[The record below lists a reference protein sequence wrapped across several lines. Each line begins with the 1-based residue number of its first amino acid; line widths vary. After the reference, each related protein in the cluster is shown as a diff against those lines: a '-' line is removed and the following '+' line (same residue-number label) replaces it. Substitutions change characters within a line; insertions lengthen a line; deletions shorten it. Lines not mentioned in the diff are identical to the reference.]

1 MFGKAKP
8 IPDWYEA
15 CVADIEVF
23 ASKLPEDV
31 ERSFERKGDYF
42 LLDVLPPTFGHRRLT
57 LEGSL
62 AEFDYTLGKVW
73 TEQLE
78 PSPTVCD
85 RLLASLEAVR
95 DGRVREVRDRRTGVI
110 YHVYRLKTH
119 GFSEFMK
126 DGQYSF
132 WHWFKLKIRNVQIH
146 TLPPLGRP
154 KAHA

>member
-8 IPDWYEA
+8 IPDWYTA
-15 CVADIEVF
+15 CVAGIEAF
-23 ASKLPEDV
+23 ASALPEGV
-31 ERSFERKGDYF
+31 ECSFERKGDYF
-42 LLDVLPPTFGHRRLT
+42 LLDVLPPTFDHRRLT

-62 AEFDYTLGKVW
+62 VEFAYSLGKVW

-78 PSPTVCD
+78 PSPAVCD
-85 RLLASLEAVR
+85 RLLASLDAVK

-110 YHVYRLKTH
+110 YHVYHLKTH

-146 TLPPLGRP
+146 ALPSLDRP

>member
-8 IPDWYEA
+8 LPDWYEA
-15 CVADIEVF
+15 MVASVEVF
-23 ASKLPEDV
+23 AASLPANV
-31 ERSFERKGDYF
+31 ERSFERRADYF
-42 LLDVLPPTFGHRRLT
+42 LLDVLPPSTGHRRLT

-73 TEQLE
+73 TERLE
-78 PSPTVCD
+78 PSPTVCA

-95 DGRVREVRDRRTGVI
+95 NGAVREVRDRRTGVI
-110 YHVYRLKTH
+110 YHVYRLRTR

-126 DGQYSF
+126 DGQYSP

-146 TLPPLGRP
+146 TLPPLDRP
-154 KAHA
+154 KAQA